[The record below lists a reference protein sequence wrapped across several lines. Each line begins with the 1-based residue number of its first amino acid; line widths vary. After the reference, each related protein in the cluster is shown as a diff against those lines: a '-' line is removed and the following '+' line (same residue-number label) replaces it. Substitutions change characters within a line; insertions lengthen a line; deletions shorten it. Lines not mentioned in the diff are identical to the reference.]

1 MRWLALVVV
10 AAAIFTGTV
19 LLTRDERP
27 KEGTTS
33 GAARSPAVTPEPRG
47 VACGSRS
54 ADVARAPQ
62 APRLFAA
69 DSVWNQPLAP
79 NAAAGDQTL
88 AKTFRTEIEREIAT
102 GTGPWIQTSNFSTP
116 LYTVGPAQRCVR
128 VALDVTQAYGRTL
141 QRAFRRVPLPA
152 GARPAAGTDGHLTL
166 WQPSTDTLWE
176 FWKLRR
182 EGGGWHAA
190 WGGAMRGVS
199 RNPGYFTR
207 SAWPGARSFWGA
219 TATSLPAV
227 AGTMMI
233 RELEQGRIAHALAV
247 SVPDARA
254 GVYAFPAQRTD
265 GTLRNP
271 SAIPEGARFRVDPR
285 VDLEKLS
292 MPRTVRVIAR
302 AAQRYG
308 MIVRDKT
315 SSAVG
320 LYAEDPSQ
328 FPHSD
333 PYPRLF
339 GGQLPS
345 VLLKSFPWQHVQALP
360 LRLSRADTS

>member
-1 MRWLALVVV
+1 MRWLALVAV
-10 AAAIFTGTV
+10 AVAIVTSTV
-19 LLTRDERP
+19 LLTRHERP

-33 GAARSPAVTPEPRG
+33 RAAQPPDVTPGRREA
-47 VACGSRS
+47 ACGSKT

-62 APRLFAA
+62 EPRLFSP
-69 DSVWNQPLAP
+69 DSVWNRPLAP

-88 AKTFRTEIEREIAT
+88 AKTFKTEVEREIGT

-128 VALDVTQAYGRTL
+128 VVLDVTEPYGRTL

-152 GARPAAGTDGHLTL
+152 DARPAAGTDGHLTV
-166 WQPSTDTLWE
+166 WQPATDSLWE

-182 EGGGWHAA
+182 EGGTWHAA
-190 WGGAMRGVS
+190 WGGAMQGVS
-199 RNPGYFTR
+199 RSPGYFTR
-207 SAWPGARSFWGA
+207 SAWPGARAFWGA

-233 RELEQGRIAHALAV
+233 RELEQGRIPHALAI

-254 GVYAFPAQRTD
+254 GVYAFPARRTD
-265 GTLRNP
+265 GTLRDP
-271 SAIPEGARFRVDPR
+271 AAIPEGARFRVDPR

-320 LYAEDPSQ
+320 LYAEDPTQ
-328 FPHSD
+328 FPHTD
-333 PYPRLF
+333 PYARLF
-339 GGQLPS
+339 EGKLPS

-360 LRLSRADTS
+360 VRLRRADTS